1 MNQNVTP
8 NNIPNQNRPIMPNQG
23 RPIANGQ
30 VPNGQAMPLPAGPQ
44 GPNSNGPR
52 PNNAQQFINQ
62 NGNNVQPTKK
72 KKKVLSKEL
81 VTIIGVIL
89 IAAILYF
96 TYNYQLNKNLE
107 IMTNIPVASTRI
119 KAGHRITAD
128 DIKTIDVP
136 ASTLKEINPI
146 TSIDSI
152 VNMYVMYDTI
162 IPEGSFFYPS
172 VLSKTDLSPDSLFQ
186 ELKEDEVA
194 VMIDVDSN
202 STYGNSIMPG
212 NYIDIYA
219 KASRTNKNGEIE
231 YLIGPLV
238 LNAQVLAVKDSS
250 GNNVFADH
258 ENKLMPSMFI
268 FGMKTDIKNIIFKA
282 QRLASTEYAVELFP
296 VVNGNFNK
304 SDNETLLSMNDMQD
318 LIENATVSVS
328 SGE

>member
-8 NNIPNQNRPIMPNQG
+8 NNVPNQNRPIMPNQG

-30 VPNGQAMPLPAGPQ
+30 VPNGQAMPRPAGPQ

-62 NGNNVQPTKK
+62 NGNNVQPAKK

-186 ELKEDEVA
+186 EL
-194 VMIDVDSN
+194 
-202 STYGNSIMPG
+202 
-212 NYIDIYA
+212 
-219 KASRTNKNGEIE
+219 
-231 YLIGPLV
+231 
-238 LNAQVLAVKDSS
+238 
-250 GNNVFADH
+250 
-258 ENKLMPSMFI
+258 
-268 FGMKTDIKNIIFKA
+268 
-282 QRLASTEYAVELFP
+282 
-296 VVNGNFNK
+296 
-304 SDNETLLSMNDMQD
+304 
-318 LIENATVSVS
+318 
-328 SGE
+328 